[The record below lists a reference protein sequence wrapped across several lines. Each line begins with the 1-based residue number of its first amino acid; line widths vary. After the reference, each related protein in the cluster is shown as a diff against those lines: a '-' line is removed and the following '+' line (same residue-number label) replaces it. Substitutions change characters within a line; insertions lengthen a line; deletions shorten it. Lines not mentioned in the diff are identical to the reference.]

1 MTFPPPGGGQERV
14 GEPPEEKGAENKK
27 MSYSDR
33 LKTNVRY
40 DQRLKRNILTA
51 IARMFETLGID
62 IETQVEGY
70 QVQYRG
76 RTSLVSVWLSAG
88 ISLERFCKDV
98 NIKVA
103 TGVMTGI
110 IRPAGKK
117 DVSATVSGLDFNTP
131 DRFVVDYLSKFGTV
145 LSSAAIYCKYDT
157 GPFKGKYNGDR
168 KYQVDFSKSNH
179 QMGTYHLIDGCKVR
193 VFYRGNRKTCGR
205 CQKPS
210 SDCPGEAIAKNCAA
224 GGGDRVF
231 LSDHMKKLWEQIGF
245 VPTSFE
251 LDESDKAE
259 DDVQQATKDVPIKTK
274 TSFPP
279 SFKRQDPSPRD
290 IEHLNGISV
299 RNFPDSCQS

>member
-40 DQRLKRNILTA
+40 DQRLKRNILEITLEKTDTAVDIDIDQTA
-51 IARMFETLGID
+51 IARMFKTLGID

-117 DVSATVSGLDFNTP
+117 DVSATVQGS
-131 DRFVVDYLSKFGTV
+131 
-145 LSSAAIYCKYDT
+145 
-157 GPFKGKYNGDR
+157 
-168 KYQVDFSKSNH
+168 
-179 QMGTYHLIDGCKVR
+179 
-193 VFYRGNRKTCGR
+193 
-205 CQKPS
+205 
-210 SDCPGEAIAKNCAA
+210 
-224 GGGDRVF
+224 
-231 LSDHMKKLWEQIGF
+231 
-245 VPTSFE
+245 TSIP
-251 LDESDKAE
+251 
-259 DDVQQATKDVPIKTK
+259 QT
-274 TSFPP
+274 
-279 SFKRQDPSPRD
+279 
-290 IEHLNGISV
+290 
-299 RNFPDSCQS
+299 DS